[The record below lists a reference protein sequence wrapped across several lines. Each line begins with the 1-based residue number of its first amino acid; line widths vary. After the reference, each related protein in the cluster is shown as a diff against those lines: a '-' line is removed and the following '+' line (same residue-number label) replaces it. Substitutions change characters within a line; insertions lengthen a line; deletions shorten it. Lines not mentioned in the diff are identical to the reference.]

1 MKIKLEVE
9 IDTKQD
15 MDEINQVIEI
25 VSEFRDKLI
34 ALQEDDFDEGDCKGT
49 FVGIDRENFQQ

>member
-15 MDEINQVIEI
+15 MDEIYQLVEI

-34 ALQEDDFDEGDCKGT
+34 ALQEDDEDYD
-49 FVGIDRENFQQ
+49 D

>member
-15 MDEINQVIEI
+15 MDEISQLVEI

-34 ALQEDDFDEGDCKGT
+34 ALHEDDEDYD
-49 FVGIDRENFQQ
+49 D

>member
-25 VSEFRDKLI
+25 VFEFRDKLI
-34 ALQEDDFDEGDCKGT
+34 ALQDDDEEYYD
-49 FVGIDRENFQQ
+49 D

>member
-15 MDEINQVIEI
+15 MDEINQLVEI
-25 VSEFRDKLI
+25 VSEFRDRLI
-34 ALQEDDFDEGDCKGT
+34 ALQEDDFDEEYD
-49 FVGIDRENFQQ
+49 D

>member
-15 MDEINQVIEI
+15 MDELEQLVSI

-34 ALQEDDFDEGDCKGT
+34 ALQDDDDEEYYD
-49 FVGIDRENFQQ
+49 D

>member
-9 IDTKQD
+9 IDTKYD
-15 MDEINQVIEI
+15 MDEINQLVEI

-34 ALQEDDFDEGDCKGT
+34 ALQEDDFDEDY
-49 FVGIDRENFQQ
+49 DD

>member
-15 MDEINQVIEI
+15 MDEINQLVEI
-25 VSEFRDKLI
+25 VPEFRDRLI
-34 ALQEDDFDEGDCKGT
+34 ALQEDDFDEDY
-49 FVGIDRENFQQ
+49 DD

>member
-15 MDEINQVIEI
+15 MDELVQLVSI

-34 ALQEDDFDEGDCKGT
+34 ALQEDDDEEYYD
-49 FVGIDRENFQQ
+49 D

>member
-15 MDEINQVIEI
+15 MAEIGQLGDI
-25 VSEFRDKLI
+25 VTEFREKLI
-34 ALQEDDFDEGDCKGT
+34 ALQEEEDYDGDD
-49 FVGIDRENFQQ
+49 

>member
-15 MDEINQVIEI
+15 MDEINQLVEI
-25 VSEFRDKLI
+25 VSAVSYTHLT
-34 ALQEDDFDEGDCKGT
+34 LPTSG
-49 FVGIDRENFQQ
+49 

>member
-25 VSEFRDKLI
+25 VSEFRVKLI
-34 ALQEDDFDEGDCKGT
+34 ALQEDDFDEDY
-49 FVGIDRENFQQ
+49 DD

>member
-15 MDEINQVIEI
+15 IDEINQLIEI
-25 VSEFRDKLI
+25 VSEFRDRLI
-34 ALQEDDFDEGDCKGT
+34 SLQEDEDYDDGD
-49 FVGIDRENFQQ
+49 D

>member
-9 IDTKQD
+9 IDTKYD
-15 MDEINQVIEI
+15 MDEINQLVEI

-34 ALQEDDFDEGDCKGT
+34 ELQQDDFDEDY
-49 FVGIDRENFQQ
+49 DD

>member
-15 MDEINQVIEI
+15 MDELEQLVSI

-34 ALQEDDFDEGDCKGT
+34 ALQDDDEEYYD
-49 FVGIDRENFQQ
+49 D

>member
-15 MDEINQVIEI
+15 MDEISQLVEI

-34 ALQEDDFDEGDCKGT
+34 ALQDDDEDYDD
-49 FVGIDRENFQQ
+49 

>member
-9 IDTKQD
+9 IDTKYD
-15 MDEINQVIEI
+15 MDEINQLVEI

-34 ALQEDDFDEGDCKGT
+34 ALQEDNFDEEYD
-49 FVGIDRENFQQ
+49 D

>member
-15 MDEINQVIEI
+15 MDEIGQLVDI
-25 VSEFRDKLI
+25 VTEFREKLI
-34 ALQEDDFDEGDCKGT
+34 ALQEEEDYDGDD
-49 FVGIDRENFQQ
+49 

>member
-15 MDEINQVIEI
+15 MDELEQLVSI

-34 ALQEDDFDEGDCKGT
+34 ALQDDEEYYDD
-49 FVGIDRENFQQ
+49 

>member
-15 MDEINQVIEI
+15 MDEISQLVDI
-25 VSEFRDKLI
+25 VTEFREKLI
-34 ALQEDDFDEGDCKGT
+34 ALQEEEDYDGDD
-49 FVGIDRENFQQ
+49 

>member
-9 IDTKQD
+9 IDTKHD
-15 MDEINQVIEI
+15 MDEINQLVEI

-34 ALQEDDFDEGDCKGT
+34 ALQEDNFDEEYD
-49 FVGIDRENFQQ
+49 D